1 MINRLAFFPRASV
14 RQATA
19 MTICKLV
26 FRDETRPMCVCVS
39 LSLLSLGPTYEV
51 GALI

>member
-26 FRDETRPMCVCVS
+26 FRDETRPMCVC
-39 LSLLSLGPTYEV
+39 LLSLGPTYEV